1 MAMRHY
7 YVPDTDDDGYEPQK
21 YNVIEVSELVKRKVR
36 VDEFENEDDAVDIIW
51 DNEQSISC
59 VIREAVMCLKALAD
73 GKNFYSEAEYKR
85 MADDLESIEVNDD
98 FDVKCKYEKE

>member
-1 MAMRHY
+1 MAMRQY

-21 YNVIEVSELVKRKVR
+21 YNRIEVSELVKRTVR
-36 VDEFENEDDAVDIIW
+36 VDEFENEDDAVDIVLE
-51 DNEQSISC
+51 NEQSISC
-59 VIREAVMCLKALAD
+59 VIREAVMCFRALAD
-73 GKNFYSEAEYKR
+73 GKNFYSKAEYKR

>member
-21 YNVIEVSELVKRKVR
+21 YNRIEVSELVKRTVR
-36 VDEFENEDDAVDIIW
+36 VDEFENEDDAVDIVLE
-51 DNEQSISC
+51 NEQSISC
-59 VIREAVMCLKALAD
+59 VIREAVMCFRALAD
-73 GKNFYSEAEYKR
+73 GKNFYSKAEYKR
-85 MADDLESIEVNDD
+85 MADDLESIEVKDD